1 MSQQILISVK
11 CPNCQQSL
19 MNDSEFLNNLPV
31 IELEAK
37 INEKVG
43 KILLGQ
49 EYGSYNKKFVG
60 VDDVMGSIA
69 VFSCVHCHQPFPVIQ
84 NCDCRA
90 PLVGIQL
97 EVGGMIKICSRNG
110 CKMHSLEFQDVNDA
124 FMLLMKNDQT
134 GLG

>member
-19 MNDSEFLNNLPV
+19 MNDSELLDNLPV

-84 NCDCRA
+84 NCDCGA
-90 PLVGIQL
+90 SLIGIQL

>member
-1 MSQQILISVK
+1 
-11 CPNCQQSL
+11 
-19 MNDSEFLNNLPV
+19 MNDSEILDNRPV

-37 INEKVG
+37 IGKKIG
-43 KILLGQ
+43 KILLSQ

-60 VDDVMGSIA
+60 VDDIMGSVA
-69 VFSCVHCHQPFPVIQ
+69 VFSCVHCHDPFPVIQ
-84 NCDCRA
+84 NCDCQA
-90 PLVGIQL
+90 PLVGLQL
-97 EVGGMIKICSRNG
+97 EVGGLIKICSRNG

>member
-11 CPNCQQSL
+11 CPNCHKSL
-19 MNDSEFLNNLPV
+19 MNDSEVLDNRPV

-37 INEKVG
+37 IGKKVG
-43 KILLGQ
+43 KILLSQ

-60 VDDVMGSIA
+60 VDDIMGSVA
-69 VFSCVHCHQPFPVIQ
+69 VFSCVHCHDPFPVIQ
-84 NCDCRA
+84 NCDCQA
-90 PLVGIQL
+90 PLVGLQL
-97 EVGGMIKICSRNG
+97 EVGGLIKICSRNG

>member
-19 MNDSEFLNNLPV
+19 MNDSELLDNLPV

-60 VDDVMGSIA
+60 VDSDEKEE
-69 VFSCVHCHQPFPVIQ
+69 PKEVIE
-84 NCDCRA
+84 R
-90 PLVGIQL
+90 P
-97 EVGGMIKICSRNG
+97 EK
-110 CKMHSLEFQDVNDA
+110 K
-124 FMLLMKNDQT
+124 
-134 GLG
+134 

>member
-19 MNDSEFLNNLPV
+19 MNDSELLDNLPV

-60 VDDVMGSIA
+60 VDDIMGSIA

-84 NCDCRA
+84 NCDCGA

>member
-11 CPNCQQSL
+11 CPHCHQSL
-19 MNDSEFLNNLPV
+19 MSKSDLLDNLPV

-37 INEKVG
+37 ISEKVG
-43 KILLGQ
+43 KILLSQ

-84 NCDCRA
+84 NCDCQA
-90 PLVGIQL
+90 PLVGMQL
-97 EVGGMIKICSRNG
+97 EVGGMIKICTRNG

>member
-19 MNDSEFLNNLPV
+19 MNDSELLDNLPV

>member
-11 CPNCQQSL
+11 CPHCQKSL
-19 MNDSEFLNNLPV
+19 ISDSVLLDKLPV

-37 INEKVG
+37 IGEKVG
-43 KILLGQ
+43 KILLSQ

-69 VFSCVHCHQPFPVIQ
+69 VFSCIHCHQPFPVIQ

-90 PLVGIQL
+90 PLVGMQL